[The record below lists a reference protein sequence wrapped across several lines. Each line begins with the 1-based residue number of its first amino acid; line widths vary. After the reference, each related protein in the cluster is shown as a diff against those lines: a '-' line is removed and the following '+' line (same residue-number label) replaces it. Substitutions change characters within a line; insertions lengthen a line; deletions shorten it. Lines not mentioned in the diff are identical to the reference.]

1 MPDLL
6 DVVSKVF
13 GIDKEEITE
22 DLEYQSIP
30 SWDSINHLELVTALE
45 NEFNIEFEMD
55 DIIAMESIAKIREI
69 LLRLNVNKAN
79 IE

>member
-1 MPDLL
+1 MPNLL

-13 GIDKEEITE
+13 GIDKDEVTE

-30 SWDSINHLELVTALE
+30 SWDSINHLELVTELE
-45 NEFNIEFEMD
+45 SKFNVEFEMD

-69 LLRLNVNKAN
+69 LLSLNAN
-79 IE
+79 LDDI